1 MAALGYRVLS
11 SVLMI
16 AALALVVAFSWDCF
30 GILAPLAFGAFSVTA
45 LLEFYCLAERKG
57 FKPLRACGV
66 VCALA
71 YVVLLYARSMLD
83 SCSELALTNPDLLV
97 VTAFMAATML
107 VLVRR
112 GETEN
117 ALITMAVTL
126 AGFVCAVWLPAFILR
141 IALLPPMLP
150 HPDGRFFLLYFI
162 VLLKGTDIAAYVVG
176 TLMGRHKLAPAI
188 SPKKTIEGCVAGL
201 VASTVLGAS
210 LAGVIP
216 SVCIEYRDAA
226 DNLSGHGELVGGLF
240 PGVPA
245 PVLLG
250 VLGGLTGLIL
260 SLLGQLGD
268 LAESLWK
275 RDAGVKDSGS
285 YIPGMGGVLDVLDSF
300 IFAAPAMYGII
311 WCIERM
317 QSSGRM

>member
-16 AALALVVAFSWDCF
+16 AALALVVAFSHDCF
-30 GILAPLAFGAFSVTA
+30 GILAPFAFGAFSVTA

-66 VCALA
+66 TFAVV
-71 YVVLLYARSMLD
+71 YVVLLYAD
-83 SCSELALTNPDLLV
+83 SCTIGMGDQSPLPTPDLLV
-97 VTAFMAATML
+97 VTAFMAAMML
-107 VLVRR
+107 ILVRR
-112 GETEN
+112 GRTEN
-117 ALITMAVTL
+117 ALGTMAVTL

-141 IALLPPMLP
+141 IVLQSPPSP
-150 HPDGRFFLLYFI
+150 GPDGRFFLLYFI
-162 VLLKGTDIAAYVVG
+162 ALLKGSDVAAYAVG
-176 TLMGRHKLAPAI
+176 TLIGRHKLAPAI

-201 VASTVLGAS
+201 VASTALGAA
-210 LAGVIP
+210 LVYAIP
-216 SVCIEYRDAA
+216 SVCVEYGNAA
-226 DNLSGHGELVGGLF
+226 DSLSGVQ
-240 PGVPA
+240 A
-245 PVLLG
+245 PVLRG

-317 QSSGRM
+317 QSGGRM